1 MIYEFYNIIGKK
13 RSVQRIGLSNSFSIG
28 FGKYLDNIIDL
39 YEKDDKVMLTPIIRA
54 NLKKLKDGDNF
65 IVGVRVK
72 DDLYTLGVHVSAS
85 AQGQEA
91 VKAQYTEKCQDI
103 AFNLVTLYD
112 EMCAEIK
119 NKQKKEVWGTNDL
132 RIHN

>member
-54 NLKKLKDGDNF
+54 NLKKLKEGDNF

-72 DDLYTLGVHVSAS
+72 DDLYTLGVHVS
-85 AQGQEA
+85 GQEA
-91 VKAQYTEKCQDI
+91 VKAQYTEKCQEI

-119 NKQKKEVWGTNDL
+119 SKQKKEVWGTNDL
-132 RIHN
+132 HIHN

>member
-72 DDLYTLGVHVSAS
+72 DDLYTLGVHVS
-85 AQGQEA
+85 GQEP

-103 AFNLVTLYD
+103 AFNLVSLYD

-119 NKQKKEVWGTNDL
+119 SKQKKEVWGTNDL

>member
-54 NLKKLKDGDNF
+54 NLKKLKEGDNF

-72 DDLYTLGVHVSAS
+72 DDLYTLGVHVSA
-85 AQGQEA
+85 QEA

-119 NKQKKEVWGTNDL
+119 NKQKKEVWGTNEL
-132 RIHN
+132 LIHN

>member
-72 DDLYTLGVHVSAS
+72 DDLYTLGVHVQAS
-85 AQGQEA
+85 AQEQEA